1 MRTMIDFDTFTKI
14 EMRLGKIIRVET
26 FPEARK
32 PAYQLWIDL
41 GAYGVKQSSAQ
52 ITTLYQRE
60 ELLNRYVIAVTNLPP
75 RRIAHF
81 QSEVLVL
88 GLDSVEGG
96 VTLLGP
102 DHEVE
107 LGQRVY

>member
-1 MRTMIDFDTFTKI
+1 MIDYDTFAKV
-14 EMRLGKIIRVET
+14 EMRVGKVIRVKE

-41 GAYGVKQSSAQ
+41 GEYGIKQSSAQ
-52 ITTLYQRE
+52 ITKLYRKE

-75 RRIAHF
+75 RRVAHF

-88 GLDSVEGG
+88 GLNSIEGG
-96 VTLLGP
+96 VTLLAP
-102 DHEVE
+102 EHEVE
-107 LGQRVY
+107 LGQKVY